1 MKLIPYDTNTDN
13 SELAM
18 MISAIPKL
26 CYRHIRIED
35 HSDCDS
41 FLTGLGGSPPDGI
54 VIAMDGA
61 DGMEGVIAAKTLRR
75 DIPVL
80 WFSNDGDFDAQ
91 SYRLG
96 CAYFHKKPLS
106 PQILSAALAKCIK
119 QSIYKGEKQ
128 CTQ

>member
-1 MKLIPYDTNTDN
+1 M
-13 SELAM
+13 ELSLYGSKVDKAAFTEM
-18 MISAIPKL
+18 LASVPEL

-35 HSDCDS
+35 YSNRDS

-54 VIAMDGA
+54 VVAMDGA
-61 DGMEGVIAAKTLRR
+61 DGMEGVIAAKTLCR

-80 WFSNDGDFDAQ
+80 WFSDDGDFGAQ

-106 PQILSAALAKCIK
+106 PEILSAALAKCIK
-119 QSIYKGEKQ
+119 QSICKGEIQ
-128 CTQ
+128 